1 MLLSPE
7 QETLRDRVRNLVQN
21 RIAPIAEEIAEAD
34 VFPSQAKQAFIEG
47 GFFKLAL
54 DREYGGAEYGATELS
69 LVTTEIARVSGA
81 CALIPFPTN
90 AVIRI
95 LCLTADQEQKKRWLP
110 LFGRGDKL
118 AAFCLTEPDYG
129 SDAGSLAVRAV
140 RRGGGYLIRGT
151 KIYVTLG
158 QNADYYL
165 VFARTGPGKR
175 TAGVSAFLIEKDR
188 PGLKWGHIE
197 EKMGLHGSVTQEM
210 ILDNCLVPAENILL
224 GEGLGW
230 QVLTSAANPMRLW
243 GAGSMA
249 LGIAQGA
256 YELALD
262 HARTRIAS
270 GHKISR
276 YQSVQFMLADM
287 KTKIE
292 AARSLILRGAAL
304 IDSEQGSAAEVET
317 TVSMAK
323 YFASDTAMEVCTN
336 AVQIF
341 GRQGVSRGHPV
352 ERMFRDVKA
361 IQIFD
366 GSNQV
371 QRMVVA
377 RHILKSQK
385 LFMS

>member
-7 QETLRDRVRNLVQN
+7 QEALRDRVRKLVEE
-21 RIAPIAEEIAEAD
+21 RIGPIAQEIAEAD
-34 VFPSQAKQAFIEG
+34 VFPQKAKEAFIEG
-47 GFFKLAL
+47 GLFKLAL
-54 DREYGGAEYGATELS
+54 DKEYGGFNYGATELS

-81 CALIPFPTN
+81 CALVPFPTN

-95 LCLTADQEQKKRWLP
+95 LCLTADEEQRQRWLP
-110 LFGRGDKL
+110 QFGRGDKL
-118 AAFCLTEPDYG
+118 AAFCLTEPEYG

-140 RRGGGYLIRGT
+140 RRGDEYVLRGT

-158 QNADYYL
+158 QHADFYL
-165 VFARTGPGKR
+165 VFVRTGPGAR
-175 TAGVSAFLIEKDR
+175 TAGVSAFVIEKDA
-188 PGLKWGHIE
+188 PGLEWGHIE
-197 EKMGLHGSVTQEM
+197 KKMGLHGSVTQEM
-210 ILDNCLVPAENILL
+210 ILNDCRVPAENILL

-230 QVLTSAANPMRLW
+230 QVLTAAANPMRLW

-262 HARTRIAS
+262 HARTRRAS

-287 KTKIE
+287 KTRIE

-304 IDSEQGSAAEVET
+304 VDSGRGSAAEVET
-317 TVSMAK
+317 MVSMAK
-323 YFASDTAMEVCTN
+323 YFAADTAMEVCSD

-341 GRQGVSRGHPV
+341 GREGVSRGHPV

-371 QRMVVA
+371 QRMIVA
-377 RHILKSQK
+377 RHILKSPGR
-385 LFMS
+385 FAE